1 MMDDMENRE
10 HTWILGKLF
19 LFFLLGLVAG
29 ILFVNVSYHYRSSEV
44 DIFGYYLV
52 DQLKNHHIISKEY
65 LMYLIPYRGRF
76 WLASMIIGMSRYA
89 KYFVLLCVVISGFL
103 AGSLSCAILVQQGMK
118 AMVFIT
124 LANFP
129 QCICYSIASILLFV
143 WIDQQKETVSLKN
156 KAAIKSYAGIAGWSF
171 VIYVVGIVSEA
182 YINPYILDL
191 LTKCL
196 QI

>member
-1 MMDDMENRE
+1 MDDMENRE

-19 LFFLLGLVAG
+19 MFFLLGLVTG
-29 ILFVNVSYHYRSSEV
+29 ILFVNVSYHYRSSEA

-52 DQLKNHHIISKEY
+52 DQLKNHNIISKEY

-76 WLASMIIGMSRYA
+76 WLASIIIGMSKYA

-118 AMVFIT
+118 AMVFII
-124 LANFP
+124 LANLP
-129 QCICYSIASILLFV
+129 QCICYSIASMLLFV
-143 WIDQQKETVSLKN
+143 WIYQRNETVHLAN
-156 KAAIKSYAGIAGWSF
+156 KAIVKSYASVAWLSF
-171 VIYVVGIVSEA
+171 VIYFVGIFSEA
-182 YINPYILDL
+182 YINPYVLDL